1 MTYAKK
7 LMWDQ
12 VPAFLDRLNDPE
24 EGAELVAIAPY
35 ALNIQSDGVL
45 VEVVQYLVWYVGREL

>member
-1 MTYAKK
+1 MTHAKK

-24 EGAELVAIAPY
+24 EGAELVAIAPCSF
-35 ALNIQSDGVL
+35 NVQPGGVL
-45 VEVVQYLVWYVGREL
+45 IEAVQYIVWYVGREL